1 MSRRQNFNLFY
12 YSHIP
17 LALLASLLTAS
28 ISMVINSQLNWNVVS
43 LVGLSTFL
51 TYSIDNLIDWKRDKD
66 QYKNIRDKI
75 EVYHKITYLILPVI
89 TVAII
94 LIILKSS
101 NEFLVS
107 ILLLGAVAAMGTT
120 RFANYRMNSSDSKQP
135 IRMFFLN
142 RIFIS
147 VVWSIVCIFVPLWY
161 EGSKITTLTWHTAV
175 YVFFIVFIYAVFWKL
190 ERSPSLL
197 KKRLCLSGLLPFLSF
212 LPLISIVFVLIDIFI
227 GIRPLHNLIN
237 LLPPVVCILATYRMS
252 KYPFLLRQKI
262 TYMTVGMVL
271 STSLSL
277 IVHFLL
283 S

>member
-1 MSRRQNFNLFY
+1 MSRRQIFNLFY

-28 ISMVINSQLNWNVVS
+28 ISMVINSQLNWNVIL

-66 QYKNIRDKI
+66 QYQSIQDKI
-75 EVYHKITYLILPVI
+75 ECYHKITYFILPVI
-89 TVAII
+89 TIAII
-94 LIILKSS
+94 LTILKSS

-107 ILLLGAVAAMGTT
+107 ILLLGAVAALGTT

-147 VVWSIVCIFVPLWY
+147 IVWSIVCIFVPLWY
-161 EGSKITTLTWHTAV
+161 EGLRTTTLTWHTFL
-175 YVFFIVFIYAVFWKL
+175 YIFSIVLIYAIFWKL
-190 ERSPSLL
+190 ERSPALL
-197 KKRLCLSGLLPFLSF
+197 KKRLYQSGLLRILPI
-212 LPLISIVFVLIDIFI
+212 LPLVSIIIVFIDIFF
-227 GIRPLHNLIN
+227 GIRPIHNLIN
-237 LLPPVVCILATYRMS
+237 LLPPVICILASYRMN
-252 KYPFLLRQKI
+252 KYPFLLRNKL
-262 TYMTVGMVL
+262 TYMTLGLVL

-277 IVHFLL
+277 LVHLL
-283 S
+283 F